1 LCKQDHLKTFPL
13 AYLKFNIHR
22 YILRILS
29 FSQFFTFRSVCSLR
43 RLVLLLPVG
52 KPAPRISL
60 RLSCAENGSCMRHDD
75 SSDNS
80 CSTDNTYTSAT
91 TLTDLNDEG
100 DQCRFD
106 LSLSSTPRLSR
117 HKGPCYSR
125 IWGHNLS
132 AFREHSY
139 SDQGTNGHDR
149 KCMKRPSC
157 SRGSSV
163 ERAHVP
169 VYSVRSQLNPAT
181 SGLSHLPTQLPRR
194 RKIIPDH
201 SRRKRL
207 GQIRLPTHPSYHSS
221 ADSLPDSH
229 FEHGVL
235 SATVQCL
242 ACIMCNNT
250 PISLASLQQFDV
262 KLNNSLSRKTRRVLK
277 AAPTCGERGD
287 TERINQLETEL
298 SQLRAQLAR
307 LIVLQEGK
315 QLLVASSEEG
325 DQRFAG
331 DGESD
336 TGPIVLTDAPVCP
349 RQKIVSDQ
357 LKVTCCQPNL
367 SAPIPPPPPLM
378 PLPPPLSSPASQ
390 QDWRAQLIAKRKQK
404 HGTVLEPSNRTPTPS
419 QPADM
424 NQVLRELQSGSV
436 KLRAVPRSPGGTP
449 IRSNTSPQ
457 ISGTD
462 PCAIIARALRSKFC
476 RVRAVLNLSES
487 GGENTLNASQHDSGF
502 QLNQSILEKRS
513 ASATPP
519 SQPRTFHTQPVSSPV
534 RLISAFSMLVSR
546 R

>member
-1 LCKQDHLKTFPL
+1 MSNVLPRRWEMSSLIAHT
-13 AYLKFNIHR
+13 IGV
-22 YILRILS
+22 LS
-29 FSQFFTFRSVCSLR
+29 RLFFTFRSVCSLR

-60 RLSCAENGSCMRHDD
+60 RLPCAENGSCMRHDESD
-75 SSDNS
+75 DNS

-91 TLTDLNDEG
+91 TLTDFDNEG

-132 AFREHSY
+132 TFREHSY

-149 KCMKRPSC
+149 KCIKRPSR

-163 ERAHVP
+163 ERVHVP
-169 VYSVRSQLNPAT
+169 VYSVGSQLNPAT
-181 SGLSHLPTQLPRR
+181 SGLPRLPTQLPRR

-207 GQIRLPTHPSYHSS
+207 GQIPSPTHSSYHSS
-221 ADSLPDSH
+221 ADSLPAPSSSRFRGHRLPSMYHTSSQQSSSDELH
-229 FEHGVL
+229 
-235 SATVQCL
+235 T
-242 ACIMCNNT
+242 NNKGFLHPVPRT
-250 PISLASLQQFDV
+250 
-262 KLNNSLSRKTRRVLK
+262 
-277 AAPTCGERGD
+277 GD

-325 DQRFAG
+325 DQRLAG

-336 TGPIVLTDAPVCP
+336 TGPIVLTDASVCP

-378 PLPPPLSSPASQ
+378 PLPPPLSSLASQ

-404 HGTVLEPSNRTPTPS
+404 HGTVSEPGNRTPTPS

-513 ASATPP
+513 VSATPP
-519 SQPRTFHTQPVSSPV
+519 SQPCTSHTPP
-534 RLISAFSMLVSR
+534 AFGQHLLRSTQ
-546 R
+546 